1 MKYDRKCEELLS
13 GYIDGTLSEENK
25 RFVEETLLKNPE
37 WRKRYEQLRV
47 LRSKMSLLSS
57 PEDKPPLW
65 PELSRRIQSEEKK
78 SERIEFIPSKLVPAL
93 TVLIMIVVGL
103 ASFIVT
109 RNWDTVTEYFA
120 DTRSV
125 VEDIYERGIIRG
137 ALQPLFDGISN
148 DDLIRFAVSGVLSI
162 PEAEGKGLKV
172 ESDSED
178 RFELEFADTGPAR
191 EAPSLSEL
199 YADLN
204 VTEDQIWSIDSVL
217 TDYKDVI
224 RSSAFFTDGNE
235 IVISPELAGLDKFI
249 LMSVAEFLNPEQ
261 RISFN
266 KVLNRFNPDIRIPE
280 VGPLPQYVTFA
291 VSPDHEAHIQIVPP
305 PRPETD
311 ARKRIAELPQPD
323 IPKKPTT
330 RTFIVVNPDTVMS
343 KEIEIP
349 DYRHLVAQRVD
360 AETIQRKV
368 GEKLAKS
375 LQNTRIHIYP
385 HLDIDHNGQGV
396 QVYTRIDRSDE
407 AGDVAPFAMKFDS
420 LMINQ
425 FSMDHFIRLHEVS
438 KIMHQRAREMQRHRP
453 EVHGL
458 DSLGLPPYFDPFDET
473 FYERMRQL
481 GFDHERLMIMR
492 DSLLLRLFPDTLD
505 RKE

>member
-1 MKYDRKCEELLS
+1 MKYHRKYEEFLS

-47 LRSKMSLLSS
+47 LRSKMNLLSS
-57 PEDKPPLW
+57 PEDKPSLW
-65 PELSRRIQSEEKK
+65 PELSRRIQNEGKK
-78 SERIEFIPSKLVPAL
+78 SAPIEFIPSKLVPAL

-103 ASFIVT
+103 ASFLVT

-148 DDLIRFAVSGVLSI
+148 DDLIRFAVSGVLTI

-172 ESDSED
+172 ESESDD
-178 RFELEFADTGPAR
+178 RFGLEFADTDPAR

-224 RSSAFFTDGNE
+224 RSSAFLTDGDE

-266 KVLNRFNPDIRIPE
+266 KVLNRFNPDIQIPE
-280 VGPLPQYVTFA
+280 VGPLPQFVSFA
-291 VSPDHEAHIQIVPP
+291 VSPDQEAHIQIVPP
-305 PRPETD
+305 PRPETE
-311 ARKRIAELPQPD
+311 ARERIAELPQPEK
-323 IPKKPTT
+323 PKKPAT

-349 DYRHLVAQRVD
+349 DYRHFVAQRVD
-360 AETIQRKV
+360 AEAIQQKV

-375 LQNTRIHIYP
+375 LQNTRIHIHPYV
-385 HLDIDHNGQGV
+385 DVDHDERRV
-396 QVYTRIDRSDE
+396 QIYTRIDRSDE
-407 AGDVAPFAMKFDS
+407 TGEIAPFTMKFDS
-420 LMINQ
+420 LMMNQ
-425 FSMDHFIRLHEVS
+425 FSKDHFIRLHELS
-438 KIMHQRAREMQRHRP
+438 KIMHQHAREMQRYRP

-458 DSLGLPPYFDPFDET
+458 DSLGLPPHFDPLDET
-473 FYERMRQL
+473 FHERMRQL